1 VAIEI
6 GKLPYFAGAATSL
19 SDTALRVVGSG
30 GHTLVRDA
38 ARHGVS
44 RRVVN
49 GVTAVL
55 SVLVPGLTALLLIYA
70 ARTTLHLRSVIAVLV
85 AALGVAAF
93 FYLPH
98 GTAIGVAA
106 LAFAAAGIAIAAT
119 GPLVAAPLAAVAAL
133 IGTAFLPRILAS
145 HSTLPNLPVSV
156 LHEAIFATA
165 GSPFWLRVVVLV
177 IAALPFGLAAR
188 LIVR

>member
-1 VAIEI
+1 
-6 GKLPYFAGAATSL
+6 
-19 SDTALRVVGSG
+19 
-30 GHTLVRDA
+30 
-38 ARHGVS
+38 VS